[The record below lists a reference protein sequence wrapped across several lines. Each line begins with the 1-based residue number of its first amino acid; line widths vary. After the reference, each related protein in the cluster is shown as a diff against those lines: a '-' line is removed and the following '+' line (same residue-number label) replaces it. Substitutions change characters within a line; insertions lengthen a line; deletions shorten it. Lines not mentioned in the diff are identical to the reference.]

1 MNSRLER
8 EPGIVVHSGDGCC
21 KTVLRALFHSAAK
34 GPTVT
39 LRSLIAVT
47 ARCAIT
53 GCPAA
58 PQSCSEVFHVRSI
71 AL

>member
-1 MNSRLER
+1 
-8 EPGIVVHSGDGCC
+8 
-21 KTVLRALFHSAAK
+21 
-34 GPTVT
+34 
-39 LRSLIAVT
+39 LIAVT